1 MIRISEAAQ
10 AHFVKLLEKQA
21 AGTNIRVFVV
31 NPGTVSAECGVSY
44 CPVDSL
50 EESDLR
56 LPFNGF
62 EAVVDAESQPFLVD
76 AEIDFVTDQMGS
88 QLTLKAPNAKVRKV
102 SDNAPLKERVQ
113 YVIDAEINPQLANHN
128 GRVSIVELT
137 NDGVAILQF
146 GGGCNGCSQVDL
158 TLKEGIEKELLN
170 RFPGELNG
178 VRDVTDHQRGEHS
191 YY

>member
-62 EAVVDAESQPFLVD
+62 EAVVDVESQPFLVD

-146 GGGCNGCSQVDL
+146 GGGCNGCSQVNL

>member
-62 EAVVDAESQPFLVD
+62 EAVVDAES
-76 AEIDFVTDQMGS
+76 
-88 QLTLKAPNAKVRKV
+88 
-102 SDNAPLKERVQ
+102 
-113 YVIDAEINPQLANHN
+113 
-128 GRVSIVELT
+128 
-137 NDGVAILQF
+137 
-146 GGGCNGCSQVDL
+146 
-158 TLKEGIEKELLN
+158 
-170 RFPGELNG
+170 
-178 VRDVTDHQRGEHS
+178 
-191 YY
+191 